1 MTRVW
6 KAEFEKRIAAVEADG
21 ELKQKATAVKGAADL
36 LDWHTQNEAKK
47 RDRDAANKSEESAF
61 VEQRDETTP
70 GSEWE
75 RVSRLVD
82 LSSKSTRV
90 CTKDTSRLKSLLIQV
105 SLLYFVLA

>member
-1 MTRVW
+1 MARRNRPT
-6 KAEFEKRIAAVEADG
+6 E
-21 ELKQKATAVKGAADL
+21 ATALKGTADL
-36 LDWHTQNEAKK
+36 QEWHAQNEAKK

-75 RVSRLVD
+75 RVGRLVD

-90 CTKDTSRLKSLLIQV
+90 CTKDTSRLKSLLIQLKQTGLSKNSAHQTSLVQV
-105 SLLYFVLA
+105 SANP